1 MLLEAK
7 DTNNNVRY
15 ISGSD
20 VNKNEGVGL
29 DVVISP
35 YASFG
40 TGHKAVTT
48 AGTQVALAA
57 STACKKVTI
66 KALAGNSGLIYVGIS
81 TVSSLDGFE
90 LTKQEEI
97 TIYTDNLA
105 NIWIDSAVNGEGVS
119 YIYEN

>member
-1 MLLEAK
+1 MLLEVK

-40 TGHKAVTT
+40 TGHKAVNT

-66 KALAGNSGLIYVGIS
+66 KALALNTKLIYVGIS